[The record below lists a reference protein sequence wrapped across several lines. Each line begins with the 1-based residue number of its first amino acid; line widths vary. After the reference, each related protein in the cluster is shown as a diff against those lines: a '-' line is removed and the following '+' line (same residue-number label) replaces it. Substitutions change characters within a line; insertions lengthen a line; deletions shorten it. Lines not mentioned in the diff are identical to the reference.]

1 MKNNKWSERE
11 ESLRNALKAMRKSA
25 GLSQSL
31 LAQKLDKPQSF
42 VSKYESGERQL
53 RILELEQVCIACG
66 TTAHHFLKMFSGLQP
81 LTL

>member
-11 ESLRNALKAMRKSA
+11 ESLRNTLKVMRKSA
-25 GLSQSL
+25 GLSQSQ

-53 RILELEQVCIACG
+53 RILELEQVCIVCG
-66 TTAHHFLKMFSGLQP
+66 TTAHEFLKVFNGD
-81 LTL
+81 

>member
-1 MKNNKWSERE
+1 MKNNKCSKRE
-11 ESLRNALKAMRKSA
+11 ESLRNALKVMRKTA
-25 GLSQSL
+25 GLNQSQ

-66 TTAHHFLKMFSGLQP
+66 TTAHEFLKDFSKQ
-81 LTL
+81 